1 MALVLVNP
9 HAQGGRVRRRLP
21 AIVQALQ
28 SLTPLPRWQAPETLE
43 EALDVLLH
51 EPEGARVVLVGGDG
65 TVNRYLPALLL
76 RRLQM
81 GLVPLGSGN
90 DLARALGL
98 NRRDWRAALADALHG
113 RARPMD
119 TGLVVW
125 SDARGDAH
133 RTPFASSLTCGF
145 DAAVGRRALLGPRWL
160 SGLPRY
166 LWATLAEC
174 RALQHYRAQGEVDGQ
189 PLPPGPWL
197 FSSVLNTP
205 TYGSGLP
212 ATPEARIDDGWLNGL
227 HAGPF
232 GRLGTLRMLP
242 TLMRGQHL
250 RHPLVRTQTLREL
263 VLTGESPL
271 PLAADGEW
279 LGHAQQLRVSVQAA
293 SLPVVRPEHL
303 QG

>member
-21 AIVQALQ
+21 ALVQALQ
-28 SLTPLPRWQAPETLE
+28 TLTPLPRWQAPETLE
-43 EALDVLLH
+43 EAIDVLLH

-65 TVNRYLPALLL
+65 TVNRCLPALLL

-98 NRRDWRAALADALHG
+98 NRRDWRQALAEALHG
-113 RARPMD
+113 RVRPMD

-125 SDARGDAH
+125 SDARGDVH
-133 RTPFASSLTCGF
+133 RTPFASSLSCGF
-145 DAAVGRRALLGPRWL
+145 DAAVGRRAQQGPRWL

-174 RALQHYRAQGEVDGQ
+174 SALQHHRAEGWADGQ

-197 FSSVLNTP
+197 FSAVLNTP

-212 ATPEARIDDGWLNGL
+212 ATPEAHIDDGWLNGL

-250 RHPLVRTQTLREL
+250 RHPWVRTQPLREL
-263 VLTGESPL
+263 LMQGQAPL
-271 PLAADGEW
+271 PLATDGEW
-279 LGHAQQLRVSVQAA
+279 LGHAQQLRVSVQPA
-293 SLPVVRPEHL
+293 SLAVVRAERAL
-303 QG
+303 A